1 MSVFVGCYGM
11 GQPSSA
17 FLMFHRKV
25 QKTPNG
31 TSFMTQWPL
40 AFQMKII
47 YSGIS
52 KNEGVTITELR

>member
-1 MSVFVGCYGM
+1 M

-17 FLMFHRKV
+17 FLMFHRKA